1 MHYFISKT
9 KLFFQ
14 NGLFF
19 RYNTISYSLNEMIMP
34 SFDVVSKTDTHEVT
48 NAVDQANREINS
60 RFDFKG
66 TNARLE
72 QSKNTVT
79 LIAPTDFQVKQINEI
94 FCSKLAKRNID
105 IRALDYKEID
115 TKLNEA
121 KQEIEIRQGIATDAA
136 KKLVK
141 LIKDANLKVQTSIQ
155 GEQLRVNGKNR
166 DDLQAVI
173 AMLRASKVDLP
184 LQFENFRD

>member
-1 MHYFISKT
+1 
-9 KLFFQ
+9 
-14 NGLFF
+14 
-19 RYNTISYSLNEMIMP
+19 MP